1 MRRKIQNREMF
12 VSLVA
17 AVVVVSV
24 LVGSV
29 GAAPQE
35 IQEPGVEWK
44 NGAEVYAKVC
54 AFCHETKVGPVLHG
68 RGLDPLYIKLIVRH
82 GNRAMPAFRAAEI
95 DDASL
100 NKLAEYVSNIQ
111 AIQ

>member
-1 MRRKIQNREMF
+1 MRRKIQYRKKTA
-12 VSLVA
+12 SLLA
-17 AVVVVSV
+17 AVVVVSS

-29 GAAPQE
+29 GAGPKE
-35 IQEPGVEWK
+35 IPEPGVEWK
-44 NGAEVYAKVC
+44 DGAEVYAKVC

-82 GNRAMPAFRAAEI
+82 GSRAMPPFRAAEI